1 MSASAVSTRSPIPLC
16 APQLQG
22 NEWIYVKDC
31 LDTGWVSSVG
41 SYVTRFED
49 MMARR
54 LGARHAI
61 ATSCGTAA
69 LHAALLVAGVK
80 PDEEVLISDL
90 TFIAPANAVRYLGAY
105 PIFIDVDT
113 EFWQM
118 DVERLQYF
126 LETRCVWRDAA
137 LFNRIT
143 GRRVRAIVP
152 VHILGHPVCMK
163 PVLELARKYNLA
175 VVEDATESLGAL
187 YDGEHVGHL
196 GDIGCFSFNGN
207 KLITTGGGGMIVTDS
222 DEWAQRARHLT
233 TQAKA
238 DLWEYIHSDIGFNYR
253 LTNIQAALGVAQME
267 VLDSYIESKRD
278 IADTYENAFQ
288 SLPGIYPMQEAP
300 WARSVYW
307 MYTVLIADAEYGTD
321 SRTLMRS
328 FAAADIQTRPLWQPL
343 HLSPAHAGCQAVGGE
358 VAEQLWRKALS
369 LPCSVGLTSLEQER
383 VVEMMWSQRRHMPG
397 GGASN
402 LLTLTGKQSRRK
414 RPPMRTVANNV
425 RS

>member
-1 MSASAVSTRSPIPLC
+1 MSESAITTRYPISLC

-22 NEWIYVKDC
+22 NEWTYVKEC

-41 SYVTRFED
+41 SYVIRFEE

-54 LGARHAI
+54 LRARHAI

-80 PDEEVLISDL
+80 PDEEVLVSDL
-90 TFIAPANAVRYLGAY
+90 TFIAPANAVRYLGAF
-105 PIFIDVDT
+105 PVFIDVDND
-113 EFWQM
+113 FWQM

-137 LFNRIT
+137 LFNRVT
-143 GRRVRAIVP
+143 GRRVRAIIP

-163 PVLELARKYNLA
+163 PLLELAHKYGLV

-187 YDGEHVGHL
+187 YDGQHVGHL

-207 KLITTGGGGMIVTDS
+207 KLITTGGGGMIVTDNE
-222 DEWAQRARHLT
+222 EWAQRARHLT

-238 DLWEYIHSDIGFNYR
+238 DAWEYIHSDVGFNYR

-267 VLDSYIESKRD
+267 VLDSYVESKRD
-278 IADTYENAFQ
+278 IAGTYENAFQ

-307 MYTVLIADAEYGTD
+307 MYTVLVEEAEYGVD

-328 FAAADIQTRPLWQPL
+328 FASADIQTRPLWQPL
-343 HLSPAHAGCQAVGGE
+343 HLSPAHAGCQVVGGE
-358 VAEQLWRKALS
+358 VAEQLWRKGLS

-383 VVEMMWSQRRHMPG
+383 VVDMIRSQRKHHLCSEG
-397 GGASN
+397 SN
-402 LLTLTGKQSRRK
+402 LLMLPRKSARRGYL
-414 RPPMRTVANNV
+414 PTRTTQA
-425 RS
+425 